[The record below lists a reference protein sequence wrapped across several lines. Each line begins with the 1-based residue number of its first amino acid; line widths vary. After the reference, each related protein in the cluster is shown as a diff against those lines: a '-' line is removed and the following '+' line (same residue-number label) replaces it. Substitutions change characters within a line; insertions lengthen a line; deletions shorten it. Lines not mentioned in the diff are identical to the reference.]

1 MINNYLE
8 KLSSWFKLKSVLGV
22 KEKPVLFR
30 EREIWWC
37 SIGINIGDEQ
47 NGKNESFNRP
57 VLILRKI
64 TKTSFVGLPMTS
76 KSKTGSWYVPITL
89 HAKTSIV
96 LLHQIRLWD
105 SRRLSSK
112 IGQLDWKDFN
122 EVKKRFMKFYV

>member
-8 KLSSWFKLKSVLGV
+8 KLTNWFKLKSILGV
-22 KEKPVLFR
+22 KEKSILFR

-76 KSKTGSWYVPITL
+76 KNKIGSWYVPITL
-89 HAKTSIV
+89 HGKTSII
-96 LLHQIRLWD
+96 LLHQVRLWD
-105 SRRLSSK
+105 SRRLNSK
-112 IGQLDWKDFN
+112 IGQLDWKDYK
-122 EVKKRFMKFYV
+122 EVKRRFTRFYT

>member
-8 KLSSWFKLKSVLGV
+8 KLTDWFKLKSKLGV
-22 KEKPVLFR
+22 KETTILFR

-76 KSKTGSWYVPITL
+76 KSKIGSWYVPITL
-89 HAKTSIV
+89 HGKISII
-96 LLHQIRLWD
+96 LLHQVRLWD

-112 IGQLDWKDFN
+112 IGQLDWKDYG
-122 EVKKRFMKFYV
+122 EVKRKFTEFYT

>member
-8 KLSSWFKLKSVLGV
+8 KLKNWFKLKSMLGMR
-22 KEKPVLFR
+22 ENSVLFR

-76 KSKTGSWYVPITL
+76 KSKLGSWYVPITL

-96 LLHQIRLWD
+96 LLHQVRLWD

-122 EVKKRFMKFYV
+122 EVKKKFLEFYG